1 MPAPESVGDQHRP
14 RPAGMTPTNFGNAVT
29 KNPFETSEH
38 RLNQYTAQEIATLQ
52 SRLEKRLGPEY
63 ISSRQ
68 GPGGQRVHYL
78 AAEKCINLAN
88 EVFGFNG
95 WSSSIQNIEVD
106 YVDENPNTG
115 KISLGVTV
123 IVRVT
128 LRDGAFHE
136 DLGYGHC
143 ENSKSKALAFEK
155 AKKEGT
161 TDALKRALRT
171 FGNVL
176 GNCVYDKEYLSRVTK
191 VKAAPTKWD
200 VGDLHRDASHTVV
213 KKEPNPI
220 PNGISNPPNPAST
233 GLPPRLHKVPSGKAD
248 ESLPLDLEGEFGS
261 DLFDEADFAES
272 HSEHPDEVVID
283 QQPEPPQQNL
293 QQAYSISHELQNNRP
308 GAPTRHMNQAVTPS
322 KPENSWPTGAPI
334 RVQPDLPPISGERL
348 NRPLPPQLSSNHPLP
363 ANLKTPTAPRP
374 QQLLQS
380 TSNPVPPQPPKQ
392 TANLPP
398 PLPCDQLKPKSELI
412 PKDNS
417 KVSPSRAPSP
427 FNSQIPEDK
436 RPQDPVG
443 GFYSARAAD
452 KLRSNPYEAPKSA
465 PAFDPRFD
473 SPSIRKTAGINH
485 NASAPVIRTVIG
497 INPPR
502 FTNDTPG
509 SIPSAS
515 QVQYANLTKTNVPDS
530 TKRGP
535 VPRPV
540 GGSGNGFVPPAA
552 RSPMTTSSYR
562 PPTRMTRSNAAQ
574 VSALSN
580 TMTAPAQ
587 AQNANGKR
595 PPLTDVTNGQGSEDS
610 ANDPTKKTRVDN
622 VENISNTTTQQQ
634 QQQQQQQQRQ

>member
-1 MPAPESVGDQHRP
+1 
-14 RPAGMTPTNFGNAVT
+14 MTPTNFGNAT
-29 KNPFETSEH
+29 TNNPFEVSEH

-68 GPGGQRVHYL
+68 GPGGLRVHYL

-95 WSSSIQNIEVD
+95 WSSSIQNIQVD

-115 KISLGVTV
+115 KVSVGVAV

-128 LRDGAFHE
+128 LKDGAFHE
-136 DLGYGHC
+136 DLGYGHS

-213 KKEPNPI
+213 KETDSTH
-220 PNGISNPPNPAST
+220 NGVSNSPNPASM
-233 GLPPRLHKVPSGKAD
+233 GLPPRSHNVPTAKAD
-248 ESLPLDLEGEFGS
+248 ESLVLDIEGEFGS

-272 HSEHPDEVVID
+272 HTERPDEVVID
-283 QQPEPPQQNL
+283 QQQPEPPPQNPP
-293 QQAYSISHELQNNRP
+293 QTHSTSHELQKNYP
-308 GAPTRHMNQAVTPS
+308 GALTKHMNQNVTPS
-322 KPENSWPTGAPI
+322 KPERSWVTGPPSRA
-334 RVQPDLPPISGERL
+334 QPDLPPISGERL
-348 NRPLPPQLSSNHPLP
+348 NRPVPSQLSSNHPIP
-363 ANLKTPTAPRP
+363 ANLNTPTAPRP
-374 QQLLQS
+374 QPLPQS
-380 TSNPVPPQPPKQ
+380 SSKPTPPQPSKHTP
-392 TANLPP
+392 NLPP
-398 PLPCDQLKPKSELI
+398 LLPSDQLKMKSELTSKDS
-412 PKDNS
+412 PK
-417 KVSPSRAPSP
+417 VFPSRAPSP
-427 FNSQIPEDK
+427 FSSQIPEDK
-436 RPQDPVG
+436 RPQDPAG

-452 KLRSNPYEAPKSA
+452 ALRTNPYEAPKSA

-485 NASAPVIRTVIG
+485 NASAPVVRTVIS

-502 FTNDTPG
+502 LTDNTAGSTPSG
-509 SIPSAS
+509 GE
-515 QVQYANLTKTNVPDS
+515 VQYSNIIKTNISDS
-530 TKRGP
+530 IKRGP

-540 GGSGNGFVPPAA
+540 SGSGNGFVPPAA

-562 PPTRMTRSNAAQ
+562 PPTRMTRSNASN
-574 VSALSN
+574 VPALSN
-580 TMTAPAQ
+580 TITAPAQ

-595 PPLTDVTNGQGSEDS
+595 PPLADVTNGQGSEDPT
-610 ANDPTKKTRVDN
+610 NDPTKKTRASN
-622 VENISNTTTQQQ
+622 GENISNTLTLQQQ
-634 QQQQQQQQRQ
+634 QQH

>member
-1 MPAPESVGDQHRP
+1 MPAVGDQHRP
-14 RPAGMTPTNFGNAVT
+14 RPAGMTPTNFGNAT
-29 KNPFETSEH
+29 TNNPFEVSEH

-68 GPGGQRVHYL
+68 GPGGLRVHYL

-95 WSSSIQNIEVD
+95 WSSSIQNIQVD

-115 KISLGVTV
+115 KISVGVAV

-128 LRDGAFHE
+128 LKDGAFHE
-136 DLGYGHC
+136 DLGYGHS

-213 KKEPNPI
+213 KKETNPTH
-220 PNGISNPPNPAST
+220 NEISNPPNPAST
-233 GLPPRLHKVPSGKAD
+233 GLPPRSHNAPTAKAD
-248 ESLPLDLEGEFGS
+248 ESLALDLEGEFGS

-272 HSEHPDEVVID
+272 HTERPDEVVVD
-283 QQPEPPQQNL
+283 QQQPEPPQQNPR
-293 QQAYSISHELQNNRP
+293 QAHSTSHELQKNHP
-308 GAPTRHMNQAVTPS
+308 GAPKKHMNHNVTPS
-322 KPENSWPTGAPI
+322 KPGSSWATTDPPSRA
-334 RVQPDLPPISGERL
+334 QPDLPPISGERL
-348 NRPLPPQLSSNHPLP
+348 NRPVPPQLSSNHLLA

-374 QQLLQS
+374 QPLPQN
-380 TSNPVPPQPPKQ
+380 TSKPIPPQPPKHTQ
-392 TANLPP
+392 NLPP
-398 PLPCDQLKPKSELI
+398 PLPSDQVKTKSELTSKDS
-412 PKDNS
+412 PKG
-417 KVSPSRAPSP
+417 SPSRAPSP
-427 FNSQIPEDK
+427 FNPQIPEDK
-436 RPQDPVG
+436 RPQDPAG

-452 KLRSNPYEAPKSA
+452 ALRTNPYEAPKSA

-485 NASAPVIRTVIG
+485 NASAPVVRTVIS

-502 FTNDTPG
+502 FTDNTAG

-515 QVQYANLTKTNVPDS
+515 QVQYTNLTKTNIPDS

-540 GGSGNGFVPPAA
+540 SGSGIGLVPPAA

-562 PPTRMTRSNAAQ
+562 PPTRMTRSNAAN
-574 VSALSN
+574 VSASSN
-580 TMTAPAQ
+580 TIIAPAQ

-595 PPLTDVTNGQGSEDS
+595 PPLADVTNGQGSEDS
-610 ANDPTKKTRVDN
+610 TNDPTKKTRVGN
-622 VENISNTTTQQQ
+622 GENISNTTTQQQ
-634 QQQQQQQQRQ
+634 QQQ